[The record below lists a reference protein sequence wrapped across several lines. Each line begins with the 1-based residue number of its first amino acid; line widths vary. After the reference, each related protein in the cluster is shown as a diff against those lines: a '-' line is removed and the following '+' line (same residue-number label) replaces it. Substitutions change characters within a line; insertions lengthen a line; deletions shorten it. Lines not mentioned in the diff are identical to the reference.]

1 MKKKDG
7 GFGIIRILLSF
18 LLSSLS
24 TVLESPFCA
33 TEGALGA
40 AAIAASRQS
49 FTAFRAD
56 EKARTKCVQKKREYG
71 KYKVGTFSFSSARF
85 LPVCLFGLNKFLSLP
100 EFERESSDA
109 LGDLLVFYHRKR
121 RSQRK
126 REEEERG
133 DDQRQQQQ
141 EVEIAEIL
149 PLAKATLLPLIE
161 AMGKSG
167 GTEGKVRVLASGD

>member
-85 LPVCLFGLNKFLSLP
+85 LPVCLFGLNKFLLLP
-100 EFERESSDA
+100 
-109 LGDLLVFYHRKR
+109 VFYHRKR